1 MDLEGASTR
10 FEGALQEQ
18 AAVAAGDQSV
28 EAAADALLRAMGPA
42 IRQLAFDV
50 AEAAVNEVRAQLP
63 DYECDVV
70 LEQGEPRIRVRQA
83 TGEPVFSAES
93 PEARITLRLPDALK
107 GLVEEAAGVDGDSV
121 NTWVVKTLSSRARKG
136 RAGRRYE
143 GTIDL

>member
-18 AAVAAGDQSV
+18 AAVAAGDPSV
-28 EAAADALLRAMGPA
+28 EAATDALLRALGPA

-50 AEAAVNEVRAQLP
+50 AEAAVTEVRAQLP
-63 DYECDVV
+63 DHECDVV
-70 LEQGEPRIRVRQA
+70 LEAGEPRIRIRVSA
-83 TGEPVFSAES
+83 AEPTFAAEG

-107 GLVEEAAGVDGDSV
+107 GLVEEAAGIDGDSV
-121 NTWVVKTLSSRARKG
+121 NSWVVKTLSSRARKPPS
-136 RAGRRYE
+136 ARRFE

>member
-10 FEGALQEQ
+10 FEGALHEQ

-28 EAAADALLRAMGPA
+28 EAATDALLRAMGPA

-50 AEAAVNEVRAQLP
+50 AEAAVNEIRSQLP
-63 DYECDVV
+63 DSECDVV
-70 LEQGEPRIRVRQA
+70 LEQGEPRIRVRQ
-83 TGEPVFSAES
+83 TSSEQVFSAES

-107 GLVEEAAGVDGDSV
+107 SLVEEAAGTDGDSV
-121 NTWVVKTLSSRARKG
+121 NTWVVKTLSSRARKSPTG
-136 RAGRRYE
+136 RKFE

>member
-18 AAVAAGDQSV
+18 AAVAAGDPSV

-50 AEAAVNEVRAQLP
+50 AEAAVNEIRSQLP
-63 DYECDVV
+63 DYECDIV
-70 LEQGEPRIRVRQA
+70 LEQGEPRIRVRQ
-83 TGEPVFSAES
+83 TSSDQVFSAES

-107 GLVEEAAGVDGDSV
+107 HLVEEAAGVDGDSV
-121 NTWVVKTLSSRARKG
+121 NTWVVKTLSSRARRSPTG
-136 RAGRRYE
+136 RKFE